1 MDIFFF
7 QRIEGALEDCISVEI
22 ESRADDHA
30 FHHCESKG
38 QGENHR

>member
-22 ESRADDHA
+22 ESHIDTGKKRNITPFA
-30 FHHCESKG
+30 
-38 QGENHR
+38 